1 MCLTQALLMMTRAI
15 AARGGK
21 ALVSKDELD
30 FDYQSA
36 DLQLEHS
43 DQGPGG
49 MELAVLADLLFG
61 IAHVIFADGLHV
73 EVKLDIW
80 DGRLHVGN
88 GWLLNKDHPQSRT
101 RQRHLR

>member
-1 MCLTQALLMMTRAI
+1 MMTRSI
-15 AARGGK
+15 AARGAT
-21 ALVSKDELD
+21 ALASKDELI

-49 MELAVLADLLFG
+49 MELAVLADLLYG

-88 GWLLNKDHPQSRT
+88 GWLLNKDHPLSRIG
-101 RQRHLR
+101 

>member
-1 MCLTQALLMMTRAI
+1 MTRSI

-21 ALVSKDELD
+21 ALAGKDELI

-36 DLQLEHS
+36 DLQLQHS
-43 DQGPGG
+43 DRGPGG

-61 IAHVIFADGLHV
+61 IAHVIYADGLFV
-73 EVKLDIW
+73 EVKLDVW
-80 DGRLHVGN
+80 EGRLHVGN

-101 RQRHLR
+101 GRRGLR